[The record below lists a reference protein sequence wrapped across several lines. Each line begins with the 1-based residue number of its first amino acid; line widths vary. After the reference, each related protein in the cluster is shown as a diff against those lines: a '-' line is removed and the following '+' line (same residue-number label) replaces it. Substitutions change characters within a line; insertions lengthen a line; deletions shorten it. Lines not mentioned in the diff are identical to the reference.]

1 MAKTEKQ
8 KRRITRADI
17 IPISDYRA
25 IRKDHR
31 LKLIEIKRRRRMAI
45 GPFMTLSFENY
56 DTMWMQVHE
65 MLLIEQGG
73 NDQIDGELDA
83 YNPLIP
89 GGYELVATMMLEI
102 EDEKRRQS
110 VLATLGHI
118 EDMIT
123 ISFDGEV
130 VNGAPD
136 KDMDRTTDAGKTSS
150 VHFLHFLFTPAQI
163 EKFQADAPQ
172 IIIGCNHQNY
182 RHMAV
187 IPDNVYASL
196 SEDLA

>member
-1 MAKTEKQ
+1 MTKPEKQ
-8 KRRITRADI
+8 KRAITRADI
-17 IPISDYRA
+17 IPISEYRK
-25 IRKDHR
+25 IRKGHR
-31 LKLIEIKRRRRMAI
+31 LKLIEVKRRRRMVI

-89 GGYELVATMMLEI
+89 NGSELVATMMLEI
-102 EDEKRRQS
+102 EDEKRRQR
-110 VLATLGHI
+110 VLPALGHI

-130 VNGAPD
+130 VKGLPD
-136 KDMDRTTDAGKTSS
+136 KDVDRTTEEGKTSS
-150 VHFLHFLFTPAQI
+150 VHFLHFPFTPVHI
-163 EKFQADAPQ
+163 EKFQAGASQ
-172 IIIGCNHQNY
+172 VIIGCSHQNY

-187 IPDNVYASL
+187 MADDVYASL
-196 SEDLA
+196 SGDLA